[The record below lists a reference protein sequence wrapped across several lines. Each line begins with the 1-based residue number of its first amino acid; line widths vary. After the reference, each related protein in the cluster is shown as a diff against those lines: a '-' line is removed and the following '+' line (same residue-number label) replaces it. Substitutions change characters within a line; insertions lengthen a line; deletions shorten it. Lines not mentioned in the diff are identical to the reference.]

1 MAKTIT
7 VSDMDYT
14 DYDAMLADKIKEIGG
29 DITMPQF
36 LRIVMT
42 FYRQRAGSTYQPA
55 VKK

>member
-7 VSDMDYT
+7 VSDMDYQ
-14 DYDAMLADKIKEIGG
+14 DYDAMLTAKIKEIGG

-42 FYRQRAGSTYQPA
+42 FYKQRQKYEIKQ
-55 VKK
+55 